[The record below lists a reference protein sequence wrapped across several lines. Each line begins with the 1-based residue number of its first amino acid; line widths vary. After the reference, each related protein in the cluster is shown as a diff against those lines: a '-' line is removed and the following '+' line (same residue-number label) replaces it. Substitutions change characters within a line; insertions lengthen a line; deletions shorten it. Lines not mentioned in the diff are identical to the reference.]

1 MLMKRLINPII
12 LLCVLLAFSSASM
25 AQIKVKG
32 LVTDQSGQPVPGVS
46 VVDKGTTNG
55 TITNLDGKYSIDVS
69 NENATLTFSFIG
81 FKNVEEIIN
90 GRTVIDVVLV
100 EDVIGLDEVVAVG
113 YGTMKKSDL
122 TGAIVSVK
130 SEDLQAS
137 NPQSLDQALQG
148 RAAGVHVSTTSAA
161 PGGTAN
167 IRIRGTNSLLSDGN
181 PLYIIDGFPVEAED
195 INNFNVNDIKSVEI
209 LKDASSTAIYGSR
222 GANGVILIT
231 TDAGKV
237 SKPKFNFNS
246 NIGFQE
252 LYRSVALLNGEEFA
266 EIFNEYLV
274 NNGDAPYYD
283 GSHRDRPNPE
293 DVGEGTNWFDQ
304 ITKPGFLQNYN
315 LSVQGG
321 SKSNK
326 YRVSGAYY
334 NHDGVILGG
343 DFTRYN
349 LNVNNDIQ
357 LNDWINVRTNVF
369 LSRADT
375 NGSGDR
381 TGLEGKGGTL
391 NSAIKMSPVIPVY
404 DEHGNYYPNNF
415 PGAQSDENP
424 VAYANETL
432 NNTIADNVLAN
443 LALRLT
449 PIKDLQVRIKVGTN
463 IKHQQNNFYLSSKT
477 IEGGKVNGQAAITN
491 AKTNYWINENIVSY
505 NKKFKKHK
513 VNFTG
518 GFTME
523 ERNWESNRMSGT
535 GIPDDEFSYAGI
547 SYAEVVGQ
555 PIVYKTK
562 SSLMSFLGRVAYNFD
577 DRYLVTLTNRTDGNS
592 GFAEG
597 NKWGNFPSVSAAWRI
612 SQEKFMLD
620 NATVSN
626 LKLRVGYGVTGNS
639 RIGNYRSMSL
649 MGNDRYVLGGGT
661 VSGISPTA
669 IGNKDLRWETTE
681 MYNVG
686 LDVGILNNRVSL
698 TAEAYYK
705 YTTDMLMSFDI
716 PGTSGYKKAYIN
728 AGELENKGME
738 FSMYARIFDNTKF
751 KWNMDANIAFNRD
764 KVAKLYNDQP
774 LIIDLGDK
782 QSITITEGK
791 PIREFKGPDVLG
803 VFKDWDEVNAH
814 TWVNPETGEE
824 KLIQNDAQ
832 PGDLKY
838 RDNNNDGKID
848 GKDNVVYGSAF
859 PDYTFGINNQVK
871 YANFTFDLFINGS
884 QGNWVQNRTL
894 GYLRNTQNIRNN
906 LSKEFVNRWT
916 EENTVT
922 DIPRLGADQLPNIE
936 DASYVR
942 IQTVKL
948 TYDLPRELVKAF
960 DHVSVFASID
970 NLYVWTKYSGWD
982 PDVNSAVGGEE
993 NVNVGQDT
1001 NSYPRPRTYRFG
1013 VNLKF

>member
-1 MLMKRLINPII
+1 MQMKKTVKATF
-12 LLCVLLAFSSASM
+12 LLCSMLTLALAVG
-25 AQIKVKG
+25 AQLKVNG
-32 LVTDQSGQPVPGVS
+32 LVTDQTGQPIPGVS
-46 VVDKGTTNG
+46 VVEKGTSNG
-55 TITNLDGKYSIDVS
+55 TITNLEGRYNLILSSEKSIIS
-69 NENATLTFSFIG
+69 FSFIG
-81 FKNVEEIIN
+81 FKNTDETAD
-90 GRTVIDVVLV
+90 GRSTIDIVLL

-231 TDAGKV
+231 TDSGKV
-237 SKPKFNFNS
+237 SKPRFSFNS
-246 NIGFQE
+246 NIGIQE
-252 LYRSVALLNGEEFA
+252 LYRSVELLNGGEFA

-274 NNGDAPYYD
+274 SNGDAPYYD
-283 GSHRDRPNPE
+283 GSHRDRPSPE
-293 DVGEGTNWFDQ
+293 NVGVGTDWFEQ

-321 SKSNK
+321 SKTNK
-326 YRVSGAYY
+326 YRISGAYY
-334 NHDGVILGG
+334 NHDGVIIGG

-357 LNDWINVRTNVF
+357 LNKWINVRTNIF

-381 TGLEGKGGTL
+381 TGLEGSGGTL
-391 NSAIKMSPVIPVY
+391 NSAMKMSPVIPVY
-404 DEHGNYYPNNF
+404 DENGNYYPNDF
-415 PGAQSDENP
+415 PGAQGNENP
-424 VAYANETL
+424 LAYAKETL
-432 NNTIADNVLAN
+432 NNTVADNVLAN
-443 LALRLT
+443 LALQLT
-449 PIKDLQVRIKVGTN
+449 PVKDLQVRIKVGTN
-463 IKHQQNNFYLSSKT
+463 IKHQQNDYYLSSKT
-477 IEGGKVNGQAAITN
+477 IEGGKINGQATITN
-491 AKTNYWINENIVSY
+491 AKTNYWINENVVSY
-505 NKKFKKHK
+505 KKQLKKHK
-513 VNFTG
+513 LDFTG

-535 GIPDDEFSYAGI
+535 GIPADEFSYTGI
-547 SYAEVVGQ
+547 TYAEIVGQ
-555 PIVYKTK
+555 PVVYKTK
-562 SSLMSFLGRVAYNFD
+562 SSLMSFLTRVAYNFD

-592 GFAEG
+592 GFAKG
-597 NKWGNFPSVSAAWRI
+597 NKWGNFPSVSGAWRI
-612 SQEKFMLD
+612 SQEGFMD
-620 NATVSN
+620 DVKTISN
-626 LKLRVGYGVTGNS
+626 LKLRAGYGVTGNS
-639 RIGNYRSMSL
+639 GIGNYRSMSL

-681 MYNVG
+681 MYNLG
-686 LDVGILNNRVSL
+686 LDVGLFNNRLSFI
-698 TAEAYYK
+698 AEAYYK
-705 YTTDMLMSFDI
+705 YTSDMLMSFDI

-738 FSMYARIFDNTKF
+738 FSVFARVFDNVKF
-751 KWNMDANIAFNRD
+751 KWNIDANIAFNRD
-764 KVAKLYNDQP
+764 MVKKLYNDQP

-803 VFKDWDEVNAH
+803 VFKDWDEVNNH
-814 TWVNPETGEE
+814 VWTNPETGEV
-824 KLIQNDAQ
+824 KLIQGDAQ

-838 RDNNNDGKID
+838 ADNNNDGKID
-848 GKDNVVYGSAF
+848 VSDNIIYGSAF
-859 PDYTFGINNQVK
+859 PDYTFGVNNQVK

-916 EENTVT
+916 EDNTVT

-948 TYDLPRELVKAF
+948 TYDLPREIVKGF
-960 DHVSVFASID
+960 DHVSLFASID
-970 NLYVWTKYSGWD
+970 NLYVWTNYSGWD

>member
-1 MLMKRLINPII
+1 MNLTKKI
-12 LLCVLLAFSSASM
+12 LLALYVVLISFVEMSA
-25 AQIKVKG
+25 QHKVNG
-32 LVTDQSGQPVPGVS
+32 TVTDDKGQAVPGVS
-46 VVDKGTTNG
+46 VIEKGTNNG
-55 TITNLDGKYSIDVS
+55 TITNLEGRYNIVLTSEKP
-69 NENATLTFSFIG
+69 TLSFSFIG
-81 FKNVEEIIN
+81 FKNEDEVVE
-90 GRTVIDVVLV
+90 GRTSIDVILV

-122 TGAIVSVK
+122 TGAIVSLK

-181 PLYIIDGFPVEAED
+181 PLYIIDGFPMEAAD
-195 INNFNVNDIKSVEI
+195 INNFNVNDIKSVEV

-237 SKPKFNFNS
+237 SKPKFSFNS

-252 LYRSVALLNGEEFA
+252 LYRSVDLLNGEEFA
-266 EIFNEYLV
+266 DIFNEYLV
-274 NNGDAPYYD
+274 LNGDAPYYD
-283 GSHRDRPNPE
+283 GSHRNRPAPE
-293 DVGEGTNWFDQ
+293 DVGKGTDWFDQ
-304 ITKPGFLQNYN
+304 ITKLGFLQNYN

-326 YRVSGAYY
+326 YRVSAAYY
-334 NHDGVILGG
+334 NHDGVIIGG

-349 LNVNNDIQ
+349 LNINNDIQ
-357 LNDWINVRTNVF
+357 LNKWIKVRTNLF

-381 TGLEGKGGTL
+381 TGLEGKEGTL
-391 NSAIKMSPVIPVY
+391 NSAMKMSPVIPVY
-404 DEHGNYYPNNF
+404 DEHGNYFPNDF
-415 PGAQSDENP
+415 PGAQSNENP

-443 LALRLT
+443 LALQLT
-449 PIKDLQVRIKVGTN
+449 PIKDLQVRIKLGTN
-463 IKHQQNNFYLSSKT
+463 IKHQQNNYYLSSKT
-477 IEGGKVNGQAAITN
+477 IEGGKVNGQATIAN
-491 AKTNYWINENIVSY
+491 AKTNYWINENVVTY
-505 NKKFKKHK
+505 KKKLKKHK
-513 VNFTG
+513 LNFTG

-523 ERNWESNRMSGT
+523 ERNWENNRMTGT
-535 GIPDDEFSYAGI
+535 GIPADEFSYAGI

-555 PIVYKTK
+555 PIVLKTK
-562 SSLMSFLGRVAYNFD
+562 SSLMSVLARLSYNFN
-577 DRYLVTLTNRTDGNS
+577 DRYLLTLTNRTDGNS

-597 NKWGNFPSVSAAWRI
+597 NKWGNFPSVSGAWRI
-612 SQEKFMLD
+612 SQEGFMKD
-620 NATVSN
+620 SETISN
-626 LKLRVGYGVTGNS
+626 LKLRVGYGITGNS

-649 MGNDRYVLGGGT
+649 MNNDRYVLGGGT
-661 VSGISPTA
+661 VSGLSPST
-669 IGNKDLRWETTE
+669 IGNTDLKWETTE
-681 MYNVG
+681 MYNIGVDFG
-686 LDVGILNNRVSL
+686 LLNNRMSL

-705 YTTDMLMSFDI
+705 YTSDMLMSFDI

-738 FSMYARIFDNTKF
+738 FSVFVRIFDNAKF
-751 KWNMDANIAFNRD
+751 KWNLDANIAFNRD
-764 KVAKLYNDQP
+764 KVIKLYNDQP

-791 PIREFKGPDVLG
+791 PIREFKGSDVLG
-803 VFKDWDEVNAH
+803 VFKDWNEVNSH
-814 TWVNPETGEE
+814 IWVNPETGEE
-824 KLIQNDAQ
+824 QLIQANAQ

-838 RDNNNDGKID
+838 ADNSNDGKINSD
-848 GKDNVVYGSAF
+848 DNVVYGSAF
-859 PDYTFGINNQVK
+859 PDYTFGINNQIK
-871 YANFTFDLFINGS
+871 YANFTLDLFINGS
-884 QGNWVQNRTL
+884 QGNYVQNRTL
-894 GYLRNTQNIRNN
+894 GYLRNTQNMRNN

-916 EENTVT
+916 EDNTVT

-942 IQTVKL
+942 IQTLKL
-948 TYDLPRELVKAF
+948 SYDLPNDLVKAF
-960 DHVSVFASID
+960 DKVSVFASID
-970 NLYVWTKYSGWD
+970 NLHVWTNYSGWD